1 METAIAQA
9 VARVITDMHANFG
22 EELTIDDMAQT
33 AGFSKF
39 HFTRGFTN
47 VTGVSPRRFLRAIR
61 FQEAK
66 RLLVNSELNIAE
78 ISHAVGYSSVGT
90 FSSCFK
96 SCTGITPST
105 YRQLAAAPTGSAGE
119 SEGPQRRSAGTELP
133 TPLRGQVLT
142 PSARPADFVF
152 LGLFP
157 TCIPQGH
164 PVRCAVLTRPGEF
177 ILEDVP
183 PGTWYMLAR
192 SVSHGDGDGRGDTP
206 TLAVGVHGPI
216 TVIAGRCPDPAVIQ
230 LRHRRVDR
238 GAKGRST
245 DADAPPF
252 RCRVLRA
259 VRADET
265 APEMFC
271 AGHGLAS

>member
-1 METAIAQA
+1 METAIARA

-22 EELTIDDMAQT
+22 EELTIDDMADT

-66 RLLVNSELNIAE
+66 RLLMESELNIAE

-105 YRQLAAAPTGSAGE
+105 YRRLAVSRAERPGPEGDSTGVE
-119 SEGPQRRSAGTELP
+119 SP

-142 PSARPADFVF
+142 PSPTPADFVF

-157 TCIPQGH
+157 TCVPQGH

-177 ILEDVP
+177 ILEHVP

-192 SVSHGDGDGRGDTP
+192 SVSYGDGDGYSGEP

-216 TVIAGRCPDPAVIQ
+216 TVTAGRCLEPAVIQ

-238 GAKGRST
+238 GAKRRP
-245 DADAPPF
+245 ADGPPPV
-252 RCRVLRA
+252 RCRVLRP
-259 VRADET
+259 VRADGT
-265 APEMFC
+265 SAGGLC
-271 AGHGLAS
+271 AGHELAS

>member
-1 METAIAQA
+1 MEIAIARA
-9 VARVITDMHANFG
+9 VARVITDMHAKFG

-66 RLLVNSELNIAE
+66 RLLMDSELNIAE

-96 SCTGITPST
+96 SCIGITPST
-105 YRQLAAAPTGSAGE
+105 YRWLSAAPAGRH
-119 SEGPQRRSAGTELP
+119 GPKRITAGAEPP
-133 TPLRGQVLT
+133 TPLRGQILT
-142 PSARPADFVF
+142 PSTGPADFVF

-157 TCIPQGH
+157 TSVPQGH
-164 PVRCAVLTRPGEF
+164 PVRCTVLTRPGEF
-177 ILEDVP
+177 IFEDVP

-192 SVSHGDGDGRGDTP
+192 SVSYGDGDGRGDRP
-206 TLAVGVHGPI
+206 TLAVGVYGPI
-216 TVIAGRCPDPAVIQ
+216 TVTVGRGLDPAVIE

-238 GAKGRST
+238 GTKRRPADC
-245 DADAPPF
+245 DALPSH
-252 RCRVLRA
+252 CRVLRA
-259 VRADET
+259 VRPDET
-265 APEMFC
+265 APTALC
-271 AGHGLAS
+271 SVHGLAS

>member
-1 METAIAQA
+1 MEIAIARA
-9 VARVITDMHANFG
+9 VARVITDMHAKFG

-66 RLLVNSELNIAE
+66 RLLMDSQLNIAE

-105 YRQLAAAPTGSAGE
+105 YRLLSAAPADRHRPKRITAGAE
-119 SEGPQRRSAGTELP
+119 PP

-142 PSARPADFVF
+142 PSTGPADFVF

-164 PVRCAVLTRPGEF
+164 PVRCTVLTRPGEF
-177 ILEDVP
+177 IFEDVP

-192 SVSHGDGDGRGDTP
+192 SVSYGDGDARGDKL
-206 TLAVGVHGPI
+206 TLAVGVYGPI
-216 TVIAGRCPDPAVIQ
+216 TVTTGTGLDPAVIQ

-238 GAKGRST
+238 GTKQRS
-245 DADAPPF
+245 ADSDPPLS
-252 RCRVLRA
+252 RCRVLRT

-265 APEMFC
+265 ALRVLCM
-271 AGHGLAS
+271 GHGLAS